1 MKSVL
6 VSKINQSTAHRKSR
20 VYLSNYIIRHEDLL
34 DEFITIAFDIHNENH
49 VKAFWSLELVC
60 EKKLKLFVP
69 YLDSFCE
76 VLPKLKNDSAI
87 RPATKICMFL
97 AKSNHRKN
105 GIDRTHV
112 RGSFPVE
119 TLLGEQNVG
128 RSFFQDYSEAITS
141 GVLGDLPAIY
151 IGNLAAKV
159 GNTWAGQFE
168 IRFTMHIRFSELN
181 YPSLGSA
188 RIRKPLPPPSKKKF
202 KSLNRDGDM
211 QYESYDG
218 YEDERS
224 QTSWDEQP
232 KLQRA
237 LREPQNRSNSEIR
250 EKDGT
255 AGALTFVKVARR

>member
-105 GIDRTHV
+105 GISLSQQQEHNLIEALIDRLIQNEKV
-112 RGSFPVE
+112 AAKVYAMRALFV
-119 TLLGEQNVG
+119 LGKKYKWVHEELKTIIE
-128 RSFFQDYSEAITS
+128 QDYSNHSAAYQGATR
-141 GVLGDLPAIY
+141 DL
-151 IGNLAAKV
+151 LKK
-159 GNTWAGQFE
+159 
-168 IRFTMHIRFSELN
+168 LN
-181 YPSLGSA
+181 
-188 RIRKPLPPPSKKKF
+188 K
-202 KSLNRDGDM
+202 
-211 QYESYDG
+211 
-218 YEDERS
+218 
-224 QTSWDEQP
+224 
-232 KLQRA
+232 
-237 LREPQNRSNSEIR
+237 
-250 EKDGT
+250 
-255 AGALTFVKVARR
+255 